1 MSSVK
6 FIDNVMLFGL
16 FSTIYVI
23 LNVFFT
29 LLTWLEVYF
38 DRSGW
43 ILYVALTAE
52 WVWLSVAPALYDI
65 R

>member
-52 WVWLSVAPALYDI
+52 
-65 R
+65 